1 MRTLFPSQRGFKATA
16 NKVVAKIASKWQK
29 PSGLTAIPGR
39 ELHRF
44 LAKLPVEQVSHVQGV
59 AQFIGLCSSLKWS
72 RHLTKSPFLALPA
85 TVGSNAAYK
94 IISACTNAVS

>member
-1 MRTLFPSQRGFKATA
+1 MSYFEIAARIKKELDAELGFTFSVGLAP

-44 LAKLPVEQVSHVQGV
+44 LAKLPIEKVWG
-59 AQFIGLCSSLKWS
+59 IGPNTSA
-72 RHLTKSPFLALPA
+72 FLAKHGIKTALEFA
-85 TVGSNAAYK
+85 RTSEAW
-94 IISACTNAVS
+94 VSGHGAGD